1 MTVNQMRI
9 TKHPVLAD
17 KSDKKWVT
25 IYFDGQPVKA
35 AEGEPVSA
43 ALMAAGIK
51 AFRTT
56 ERFHEP
62 RGIFCAIG
70 RCSDCMMI
78 IDGKPNTR
86 SCITKVRDGMQ
97 VRTQHGIQ

>member
-1 MTVNQMRI
+1 MDQMRI
-9 TKHPVLAD
+9 KEHPLLAE
-17 KSDKKWVT
+17 KEEKNLVT
-25 IYFDGQPVKA
+25 IYFDNQPLEA
-35 AEGEPVSA
+35 IEGEPVAA

-97 VRTQHGIQ
+97 VQTQHGLQ